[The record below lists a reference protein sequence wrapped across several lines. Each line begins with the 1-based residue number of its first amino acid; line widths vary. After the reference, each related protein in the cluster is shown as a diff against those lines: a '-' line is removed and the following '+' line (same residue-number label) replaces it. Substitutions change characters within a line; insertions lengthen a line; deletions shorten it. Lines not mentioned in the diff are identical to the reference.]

1 MESFNTD
8 ERGKCCKFSL
18 SHRLQQLDIKYKAA
32 GGKFKNYKISD
43 LFNIYSPAKRFNA
56 NAVKFGGKFPYVV
69 RTSKNNGIRDYI
81 TEDEKYLSPAN
92 TFSFGQDTAT
102 VFYQDKPYFTGDKI
116 KVMRLKVGILNKE
129 RACYLLSVI
138 RKAFSSFSW
147 GQNSFDEN
155 VLNNVE
161 IVVPTKNNQIDFN
174 YMEKYIHVLE
184 TERVHVLENYLHMSG
199 LDSYSLT
206 SEDAT
211 VLNNFRFGN
220 MVFKEYKIG
229 ELFEKQILKFRKKK
243 FDKNLDISKE
253 ANSEFNL
260 PLVNAKDGNNGI
272 MYYGRSSDFDSVEM
286 SIDIVNDGAISTGNV
301 YAQPQR
307 TGVLYNAY
315 LIKSKMNFNLSAEQL
330 LYFARSIEKSIKKK
344 FGYDN
349 KASWEK
355 VKEENI
361 YLPVNQQDEID
372 YEFMETYTR
381 AIEKKVIK
389 NVIDW
394 KDKEIERTKDV
405 VSSVS

>member
-1 MESFNTD
+1 MQELENQFISSGGSFKEYKIGELFEVEGTRSLDEGKLSFLNEGVNFVGRVNDNNGVKGKIAKQNFEPNLPNTITVTVI
-8 ERGKCCKFSL
+8 G
-18 SHRLQQLDIKYKAA
+18 
-32 GGKFKNYKISD
+32 NYK
-43 LFNIYSPAKRFNA
+43 Y
-56 NAVKFGGKFPYVV
+56 VKFQ
-69 RTSKNNGIRDYI
+69 
-81 TEDEKYLSPAN
+81 E
-92 TFSFGQDTAT
+92 
-102 VFYQDKPYFTGDKI
+102 KPYYCSQNINKLTPYFRINKNIALYFATHIQRFVSTYDGQQGGYKLNELSEHKI
-116 KVMRLKVGILNKE
+116 FI
-129 RACYLLSVI
+129 
-138 RKAFSSFSW
+138 
-147 GQNSFDEN
+147 
-155 VLNNVE
+155 
-161 IVVPTKNNQIDFN
+161 PTKNSQPDFDF
-174 YMEKYIHVLE
+174 MEEYIHVLE
-184 TERVHVLENYLHMSG
+184 KERIHVLEVYLHMSG

-361 YLPVNQQDEID
+361 YLPVNQQYEID
-372 YEFMETYTR
+372 YEFMERYIR

-389 NVIDW
+389 NVVDW